1 MFSNQAEKSNR
12 YGREVNYLLMLKNYQ
27 ENQKNENDK
36 IMHIS
41 LVAVLET
48 SHPISNLQSEKVR
61 VMVAC
66 KKDKLSRQG
75 RKQAR
80 AFL

>member
-1 MFSNQAEKSNR
+1 
-12 YGREVNYLLMLKNYQ
+12 MLKNYQ

-66 KKDKLSRQG
+66 KKDKLLRQG